1 MKTFGETLAYA
12 MKTRGIKQTELSE
25 KSGVYQS
32 YVSRILSG
40 KLTDPTF
47 TKAIALIHA
56 LGITADEFIALQ
68 EKE

>member
-12 MKTRGIKQTELSE
+12 MKSHGIKQTELSE

-56 LGITADEFIALQ
+56 LGMSTDEFVALQ